1 MIHTPPPP
9 STLSWFSYMAW
20 RSNFGMCII
29 AGPQTPPQKPLS
41 SAPIWM
47 KQKPKD
53 RSWSKLSFFEKKF
66 RKSLQLFPKIQ
77 KPNFQKSPNF
87 GLKFFLRT
95 NQKILRNPH
104 FSTLVPLWT
113 KKLRKIFK
121 ILKKIFFKI
130 SKFLIFQFFFRL
142 FRTF

>member
-1 MIHTPPPP
+1 MLGNFFISGPQTPPQN
-9 STLSWFSYMAW
+9 S
-20 RSNFGMCII
+20 G
-29 AGPQTPPQKPLS
+29 TPPQKPLS

-121 ILKKIFFKI
+121 ILKIFFFKI

>member
-1 MIHTPPPP
+1 MSKPLKYCILACASSPGHRPPPP
-9 STLSWFSYMAW
+9 SNS
-20 RSNFGMCII
+20 G
-29 AGPQTPPQKPLS
+29 TPPQKPLS

-53 RSWSKLSFFEKKF
+53 RSWSKLSFYEKKF
-66 RKSLQLFPKIQ
+66 RKNHQLFPKIQ
-77 KPNFQKSPNF
+77 KSIFQKSSNF

-121 ILKKIFFKI
+121 ILKKFFFKI

-142 FRTF
+142 FMTF